1 MTKSRRYNENNLG
14 FLCCRSLLLS
24 CFSPTLSCW
33 IMKSSMKRVERVGVS
48 QFLMAPI
55 YLISGTLI

>member
-1 MTKSRRYNENNLG
+1 MTKSRRYNANNLG

-24 CFSPTLSCW
+24 CFSATLSCW
-33 IMKSSMKRVERVGVS
+33 IMKSSMKSVERLGVS
-48 QFLMAPI
+48 QLLMAPI